1 MGEVETDGEGEV
13 EGEPVGGVPVV
24 VGVGLPPDGS
34 GAGRVRVGDASGVGE
49 AVAGLEE
56 AGTAL
61 EAAGEVTAGWRDG
74 GRAGWRDGCEGAG
87 EGPAVEAVGAGCG
100 AGTPGWSTGV
110 TGAAAGRG
118 FGVSPRTH
126 AIPSTAHTATTA

>member
-1 MGEVETDGEGEV
+1 M
-13 EGEPVGGVPVV
+13 
-24 VGVGLPPDGS
+24 
-34 GAGRVRVGDASGVGE
+34 
-49 AVAGLEE
+49 AGLEE

-61 EAAGEVTAGWRDG
+61 DAAGEVTGDGRRDG

-87 EGPAVEAVGAGCG
+87 EGLVVEAVGWGCG
-100 AGTPGWSTGV
+100 AGTPGCSTGV